1 MSRRSSR
8 GVAPVRAE
16 PDDSAEQVTQLLP
29 GEPVTVHEARDGW
42 SRIET
47 EYAYP
52 GWVRTTWLWA
62 GPEGGWLPERGG
74 DPLEEARRYLGAPYE
89 WGGMTEKGID
99 CSGLVHMAFRRCGI
113 LVPRDAHQQ
122 EAAGREVSEP
132 QPGDLACYPGHIA
145 FWLGEARILHATGR
159 AGVERVVEEREPQTL
174 AQSRNR
180 FVRLG

>member
-1 MSRRSSR
+1 MRKRASR

-16 PDDSAEQVTQLLP
+16 PDDKAEQVTQLLP

-62 GPEGGWLPERGG
+62 GPEGRWLPEPGG

-122 EAAGREVSEP
+122 EAAGREVPEP
-132 QPGDLACYPGHIA
+132 EPGDLACYPGHIA
-145 FWLGEARILHATGR
+145 FWVGEAKILHATGR
-159 AGVERVVEEREPQTL
+159 AGVERVIEEKEPPTL